1 MCYSQAGPTGT
12 LRKGQV
18 SRQQLGLK
26 VRAGSRVLQ
35 GRGGGAEL
43 ISWFMGGLIEVFMK
57 CLSGKAIQTAFSLA
71 F

>member
-1 MCYSQAGPTGT
+1 M
-12 LRKGQV
+12 
-18 SRQQLGLK
+18 SRQQLGLN

-43 ISWFMGGLIEVFMK
+43 IAWFMGGLMEVFMK
-57 CLSGKAIQTAFSLA
+57 CLSGKAIQTALSLA

>member
-1 MCYSQAGPTGT
+1 M
-12 LRKGQV
+12 

-35 GRGGGAEL
+35 GKGGGAEL
-43 ISWFMGGLIEVFMK
+43 ISWFMGGLMEVFMK
-57 CLSGKAIQTAFSLA
+57 CLSGKAIQTALSLA